1 MRAGPNAHRLP
12 PGQYEA
18 KGWPVLHFG
27 SVPRVDLDTWRFR
40 LFGAVERERE
50 FTFEE
55 FRALPRADVRADFH
69 CVTKFS
75 VFDNDWEGVS
85 FRTVHEHAVALPEA
99 SHAMVWCHDGYS
111 ANLPLHALLDDDV
124 LFAWARNGEPL
135 TPEHG
140 APLRLVVP
148 KRYAWKSAKWVK
160 GIEFMTR
167 DRRGFWEERGYH
179 NDAHPW
185 QEERY
190 SYQEAP
196 GGD

>member
-1 MRAGPNAHRLP
+1 MSGNEHRLP

-27 SVPRVDLDTWRFR
+27 EVPTIAPATWRFR
-40 LFGAVERERE
+40 LFGAVAQERTLTLDE
-50 FTFEE
+50 FKT
-55 FRALPRADVRADFH
+55 LPRTTVHADFH

-75 VFDNDWEGVS
+75 VFDNDWEGVAVRDVVELVTLDPDTS
-85 FRTVHEHAVALPEA
+85 HVLVHAAE
-99 SHAMVWCHDGYS
+99 GYT
-111 ANLPLHALLDDDV
+111 ANLPLDRFDDDDT

-148 KRYAWKSAKWVK
+148 KRYAWKSVKWVT
-160 GIEFMTR
+160 GIEFLTG

-179 NDAHPW
+179 NQADPW
-185 QEERY
+185 NEERY
-190 SYQEAP
+190 SYQESV
-196 GGD
+196 G